1 MDLMQML
8 VRSNVQPCD
17 PSRCCD
23 VCTAAENVVWLPPDI
38 RLKPV
43 LQEGDSC
50 LYLISLESLAYSSM
64 VYTISFWQK
73 KNLNVRFYRRI
84 CLYVTH
90 LHKDYVLWC
99 YKNTNNFEGNRDN
112 VYLSQLFVRFLLFY
126 RKAILGRDRKCLVET
141 GSPSDSCIGECRKK
155 NPRIVFYSFC
165 FSRVFYE
172 LIYCLGKSHHK

>member
-1 MDLMQML
+1 MLWCMHSCRKCSMITTWYQIKPSFTRGWLMFIL
-8 VRSNVQPCD
+8 
-17 PSRCCD
+17 
-23 VCTAAENVVWLPPDI
+23 DI
-38 RLKPV
+38 IRI
-43 LQEGDSC
+43 SC
-50 LYLISLESLAYSSM
+50 IQFHGIYHIIL
-64 VYTISFWQK
+64 TK

-141 GSPSDSCIGECRKK
+141 GSPSDSCTGECRKK